1 MESSCSCMPTKR
13 AAVRMSGASS
23 CQQGSSPAQDGGCC
37 RRSAR
42 LTSGYLRSPTKL
54 AVPLSRSS
62 SITTRKLV
70 TSSRRWPHWY
80 TVYSVSTQR
89 RQRTTTT
96 SAGTPHAIARRG
108 SEFGEVVANSLQAIS
123 RRLFLRGS
131 RHFQNLIRGS
141 GGLTVQSRDG
151 MEAEPGSDMV

>member
-1 MESSCSCMPTKR
+1 MPAGFVTSAGRGVMSQICPPYVRISAKPYEACSST
-13 AAVRMSGASS
+13 
-23 CQQGSSPAQDGGCC
+23 
-37 RRSAR
+37 
-42 LTSGYLRSPTKL
+42 
-54 AVPLSRSS
+54 LSRSS

-89 RQRTTTT
+89 RQRNTTT

-151 MEAEPGSDMV
+151 MEAEPGSDSRHRRSNVSRPRCTISPAIP